1 MFGKRKFNNLFGEF
15 DSMFNEFDSLF
26 NNMKPTY
33 YRVGPNGY
41 VLYYG
46 SETDKNTT
54 DEITTLK
61 DELEICVEN
70 QDFERAVE
78 LRDKIKSLEENG
90 EKINKL
96 RKDLKKSIDEQ
107 NFEESIKLRDKLN
120 KLTK

>member
-70 QDFERAVE
+70 QE
-78 LRDKIKSLEENG
+78 LIYFLKKYVN
-90 EKINKL
+90 L

-107 NFEESIKLRDKLN
+107 NFEESIKLRDKIN